1 MHPVL
6 KVELERLAE
15 EVRGISLEEAQVH
28 PQPGQGR
35 WCPQQVIEHLVLSYK
50 MTTEEI
56 GRQLAKGQP
65 AKRRRGLLG
74 IFLRLQTIGLG
85 VMPHGIPSTPRL
97 KPRTFDPLSG
107 AELAERLLARGEEMD
122 VLLGVARRK
131 FGIQPC
137 GEHPFYGPLRVDE
150 WRRYHALHAR
160 HHLKQLQQAIKF
172 AKGQQSGEIA
182 LKSLKQARVRES

>member
-6 KVELERLAE
+6 RVELERLAE

-50 MTTEEI
+50 LTTEELQ
-56 GRQLAKGQP
+56 RQLAKGQP
-65 AKRRRGLLG
+65 SKRRRGLLE

-97 KPRTFDPLSG
+97 KPRTFEPLSG
-107 AELAERLLARGEEMD
+107 AQLAERLMEKAEEMD
-122 VLLGVARRK
+122 VLLAVARRK

-137 GEHPFYGPLRVDE
+137 AEHPFYGPLRVDE
-150 WRRYHALHAR
+150 WRRYHALHGR

-172 AKGQQSGEIA
+172 AQGQHSGEIS
-182 LKSLKQARVRES
+182 LKSLKQPRAQRS